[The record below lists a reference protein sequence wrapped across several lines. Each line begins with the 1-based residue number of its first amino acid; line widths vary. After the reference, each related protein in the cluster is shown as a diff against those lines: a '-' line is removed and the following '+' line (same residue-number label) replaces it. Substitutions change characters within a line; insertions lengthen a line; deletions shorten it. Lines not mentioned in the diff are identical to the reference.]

1 MIPIS
6 SSNLGNPSNN
16 ILPSHRRSNIL
27 ANTSPKDYSG
37 RVGSHFSEL
46 KSAMSKNRGR

>member
-6 SSNLGNPSNN
+6 SSNTGNPTIN
-16 ILPSHRRSNIL
+16 IIPSQRRSNNL
-27 ANTSPKDYSG
+27 ADTSPKNYSG
-37 RVGSHFSEL
+37 RAGSHLSEL

>member
-6 SSNLGNPSNN
+6 SSNTGNPSANV
-16 ILPSHRRSNIL
+16 LPSHRRSNIL
-27 ANTSPKDYSG
+27 ADTSPKNYSG
-37 RVGSHFSEL
+37 RVVSHLSEL